1 MSMAHAECLDRS
13 VLYLEDEILIALDVS
28 HLLGEVGFC
37 EISVAH
43 KLRDAWA
50 AIDGKKFD
58 LALLDINVDKNQSS
72 IELGERLMSCGTPV
86 IFVSGSGPERENLL
100 NRGFRFIDKPF
111 SNKAL
116 QSQISAV
123 LSETP

>member
-1 MSMAHAECLDRS
+1 MAHAECLDRS

-28 HLLGEVGFC
+28 HLLGEAGFG

-43 KLRDAWA
+43 RLRDAWA

-86 IFVSGSGPERENLL
+86 IFVSGSGAERENLR

-111 SNKAL
+111 SNKVL

-123 LSETP
+123 LSEAP